1 MADMRARD
9 RRLRRRVVGLA
20 AVAVVAT
27 GCAWTRPGFD
37 PGGTGFNPT
46 EVVVNPMTVNHLRP

>member
-1 MADMRARD
+1 
-9 RRLRRRVVGLA
+9 VA
-20 AVAVVAT
+20 A